1 MVDKGINHFT
11 KAAGAE
17 RCCFCWCGG
26 FGKALTGA
34 DKKSYFL
41 KRLRYA
47 AVINR
52 LNSQTPVT
60 R

>member
-1 MVDKGINHFT
+1 VGFDFLTAIPT
-11 KAAGAE
+11 KAK
-17 RCCFCWCGG
+17 G
-26 FGKALTGA
+26 FGMALTGA

-41 KRLRYA
+41 NRLRYA

-52 LNSQTPVT
+52 LNSQAPVT

>member
-11 KAAGAE
+11 KVAGAE

-34 DKKSYFL
+34 DKKSYF
-41 KRLRYA
+41 
-47 AVINR
+47 
-52 LNSQTPVT
+52 
-60 R
+60 